1 MVNSRWKEL
10 NVYHGFDYIIFIVC
24 AELISE
30 KKKKDR
36 KYNDERYLL
45 FNILFFENN
54 ILNDRKLFNYK
65 ILRNVTNNNIPLKM
79 MKRNGKTCWCVTFYA
94 VISKFMLV
102 ILRAFFQLQGNA
114 ILDSFVFFRYEK
126 KKTLYDTKCIKES
139 LVTKLK
145 IRKEK
150 LKNKMRSEKYI
161 VILTKNLY

>member
-1 MVNSRWKEL
+1 MQSWS
-10 NVYHGFDYIIFIVC
+10 
-24 AELISE
+24 A
-30 KKKKDR
+30 KKKKKNR

-126 KKTLYDTKCIKES
+126 KNFVWHEMHQGIVNNET
-139 LVTKLK
+139 
-145 IRKEK
+145 
-150 LKNKMRSEKYI
+150 KNKKGK
-161 VILTKNLY
+161 VKK